1 MSHNKFNLPDFPQN
15 ACNTK
20 GEDRAHHHNLPSSRD
35 ITHPIVSCGSHV
47 SAEMLRRAGSVVAK
61 RATDSLMTAGC
72 FVAYAIDWKFEGQNL
87 PTILKGCGASAAT
100 LKELKRIG
108 WLD

>member
-1 MSHNKFNLPDFPQN
+1 
-15 ACNTK
+15 
-20 GEDRAHHHNLPSSRD
+20 
-35 ITHPIVSCGSHV
+35 
-47 SAEMLRRAGSVVAK
+47 MLRRAGSVVTK

-72 FVAYAIDWKFEGQNL
+72 FVAYAIDWEFEGQNL

-108 WLD
+108 WFD